1 MSRVKYLREASV
13 VYVRRVDATLFI
25 SACVV
30 SSWWFR
36 YCRIGIAYASLHVVW
51 VMWESVRCIWV
62 VHRLPP
68 AGDLLKPDLCDIEVA
83 RVGSIACVRASA
95 CASVQRLRHGTLSLH
110 ALGGH
115 D

>member
-1 MSRVKYLREASV
+1 MSRARYLREASV
-13 VYVRRVDATLFI
+13 VYVWRVDATLFI

-36 YCRIGIAYASLHVVW
+36 YCNIGIACASLHVVW

-62 VHRLPP
+62 VHGSPP

-95 CASVQRLRHGTLSLH
+95 CACVQRLRHGTLSLH
-110 ALGGH
+110 VLGGS